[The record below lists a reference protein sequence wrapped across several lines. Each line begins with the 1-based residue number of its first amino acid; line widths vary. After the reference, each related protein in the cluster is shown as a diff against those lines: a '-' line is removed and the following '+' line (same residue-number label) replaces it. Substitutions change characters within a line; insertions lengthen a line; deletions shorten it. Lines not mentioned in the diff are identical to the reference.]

1 MLAGK
6 AALVTGG
13 SCGID
18 RRIGGAPDPDGAAVV
33 LSFVCNRTAAEQVA
47 AAVETTERPSADDEH
62 GEARA
67 VAVGGRNSLAGM
79 SVDLLVHENC
89 DRRCGL

>member
-18 RRIGGAPDPDGAAVV
+18 KRIGGAPDPDGAAVV
-33 LSFVCNRTAAEQVA
+33 LSLVCNRTAAEQVA
-47 AAVETTERPSADDEH
+47 AAVETTERPSADDEPWR
-62 GEARA
+62 GQGGGCR
-67 VAVGGRNSLAGM
+67 GGRNSLDEM
-79 SVDLLVHENC
+79 SVDPT
-89 DRRCGL
+89 RAAR